1 DMATDAFAKGWSR
14 RLPAMVKLTQP
25 GQSIEFTFKGTHCAV
40 YDVVGPAGGMVA
52 VTLDG
57 KAQKSVQ
64 RIDAYCTYPRLSTF
78 VVGTDLPEGEH
89 TVRLELLADPIDKAA
104 VLAKNKNQIDK
115 PERFAPLH
123 FFPGALLVVGDLVP

>member
-1 DMATDAFAKGWSR
+1 MRAAGGA
-14 RLPAMVKLTQP
+14 
-25 GQSIEFTFKGTHCAV
+25 
-40 YDVVGPAGGMVA
+40 PAGGKVA

-57 KAQKSVQ
+57 GKPFVVQ
-64 RIDAYCTYPRLSTF
+64 RIDAYCTYARLGTF
-78 VVGTDLPEGEH
+78 TVGTDLPEGVH

-123 FFPGALLVVGDLVP
+123 FFPGALLILGELVP